1 MATLKITTTD
11 MVEIPIRPNDMTER
25 KTYNRVRKYEELKK
39 RADALKKQMDALKLE
54 LIGDAEA
61 IDDHAEKYTLIYKV
75 TKYKALDA
83 DRLKREMPE
92 VYAAYQKD
100 AERPYFRAVTT

>member
-39 RADALKKQMDALKLE
+39 QADALKKQMDALKLE

-61 IDDHAEKYTLIYKV
+61 IDDHAEKYTLIYK
-75 TKYKALDA
+75 TTHYKTLDTN
-83 DRLKREMPE
+83 RLKAEMPDI
-92 VYAAYQKD
+92 YAAYQKD
-100 AERPYFRAVTT
+100 ATKPYFKAVTT